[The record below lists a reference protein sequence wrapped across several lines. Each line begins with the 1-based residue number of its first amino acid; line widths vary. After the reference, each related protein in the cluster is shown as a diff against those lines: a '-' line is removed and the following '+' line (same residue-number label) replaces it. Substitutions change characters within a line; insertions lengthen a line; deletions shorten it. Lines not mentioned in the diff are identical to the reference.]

1 MRSSVCTKSS
11 SDGSR
16 RRRCCHQLRQP
27 RCCFGRCSLPAR
39 STCER
44 LTVGERLPKHPS
56 VSQLTSRPDSVLSKC
71 RRSRHPIPTQIATAP
86 PALNLFPLHRGSMRA
101 SCRLDRADVRGGDG
115 PAAAVNGRLYAS
127 HLLSGRPC
135 PAGSGAI
142 SGTPCGLLKVMRD
155 VETLCVMLKR
165 YVKSFDESGVIEIVM
180 VLCDRNRYGTL
191 LVCLTKR
198 SITLSIPNRH

>member
-86 PALNLFPLHRGSMRA
+86 QGGASQSCILGS
-101 SCRLDRADVRGGDG
+101 L
-115 PAAAVNGRLYAS
+115 
-127 HLLSGRPC
+127 
-135 PAGSGAI
+135 AGSFC
-142 SGTPCGLLKVMRD
+142 SSTNNRLKSTFV
-155 VETLCVMLKR
+155 
-165 YVKSFDESGVIEIVM
+165 G
-180 VLCDRNRYGTL
+180 
-191 LVCLTKR
+191 
-198 SITLSIPNRH
+198 